1 MSGGLLQLSGV
12 VVDLI
17 YRVEALPRSGGEAI
31 VTGFDMAPGGGF
43 NAMVAA
49 RRAGMAVR
57 YGGGI
62 GSGPFGEMTRRALAA
77 EGIEVLREVDEARD
91 QGCCTVMVEPTG
103 ERSFVASEGAD
114 GYLGREALDRVLGVP
129 HDWVLLSG
137 YALHY
142 KGMAPVLAAWLE
154 EAEEVDGFV
163 FDPSPVVG
171 ALPRGLVMRAC
182 ERAAWVSA
190 NAVEAE
196 VLTGHGD
203 PMAAARALA
212 GGKRGGGA
220 VVRLGAEGCIVAS
233 AEGCEAVPAHE
244 VAVVDTNGAGDTH
257 LGSFIA
263 RLAQGDGPVEAVRYA
278 NVAAA
283 LSATRHGPAT
293 APERSEVLAAMA
305 RTEPV

>member
-114 GYLGREALDRVLGVP
+114 GQLGREALERVLGVP

-142 KGMAPVLAAWLE
+142 KGMAPALDAWLE
-154 EAEEVDGFV
+154 GEVDGFV
-163 FDPSPVVG
+163 FDPSPVVA

-203 PMAAARALA
+203 PVAAARALA
-212 GGKRGGGA
+212 AGKRGGGA
-220 VVRLGAEGCIVAS
+220 VVRLGAEGCVVAS
-233 AEGCEAVPAHE
+233 AEGCEAVAAHA

-263 RLAQGDGPVEAVRYA
+263 RLAQGAGPMEAARYA

-283 LSATRHGPAT
+283 LSATRYGPAT
-293 APERSEVLAAMA
+293 APGRAEVLAAMA

>member
-1 MSGGLLQLSGV
+1 MSARLLQLSGV

-17 YRVEALPRSGGEAI
+17 YHVEALPRSGEEAI
-31 VTGFDMAPGGGF
+31 VTGFSVAPGGGF

-49 RRAGMAVR
+49 RRAGLAVS
-57 YGGGI
+57 YGGGL
-62 GSGPFGEMTRRALAA
+62 GGGPLGEMTRRALDEA
-77 EGIEVLREVDEARD
+77 GIEMLRDVDAARD
-91 QGCCTVMVEPTG
+91 QGCCTVMVEPDG

-114 GYLGREALDRVLGVP
+114 GQLGPEALSRVLAGA

-142 KGMAPVLAAWLE
+142 KGMTPALAAWLE
-154 EAEEVDGFV
+154 GEEEISGFV

-182 ERAAWVSA
+182 ERATWVSA
-190 NAVEAE
+190 NAAEAE
-196 VLTGHGD
+196 VLTGQGD
-203 PMAAARALA
+203 PAAAARVLA

-220 VVRLGAEGCIVAS
+220 VVRLGAKGCIVAT
-233 AEGCEAVPAHE
+233 AEGCEAVAAHG
-244 VAVVDTNGAGDTH
+244 VVPVDTNGAGDTH

-263 RLAQGDGPVEAVRYA
+263 RLAQGDGPVAAARYA

-293 APERSEVLAAMA
+293 APERAEVLAAMDRRA
-305 RTEPV
+305 PV

>member
-114 GYLGREALDRVLGVP
+114 GQLGREALDRVLGVP

-142 KGMAPVLAAWLE
+142 KGMAPALEAWLE
-154 EAEEVDGFV
+154 GEVDGFV
-163 FDPSPVVG
+163 FDPSPVVA
-171 ALPRGLVMRAC
+171 ALPRALVMRAC

-203 PMAAARALA
+203 PAAAARALA
-212 GGKRGGGA
+212 AGKRGGGA
-220 VVRLGAEGCIVAS
+220 VVRLGAEGCVVTS
-233 AEGCEAVPAHE
+233 AEGCEAVAAHE
-244 VAVVDTNGAGDTH
+244 VAVVDTTGAGDTH

-263 RLAQGDGPVEAVRYA
+263 RLAQGDVPVEAARYA

-293 APERSEVLAAMA
+293 APGRAEVLAAMG